1 MVERVSGYGGAARCV
16 PGLSLEATN
25 DAKDGN
31 RLDGLKVRKGPGPA
45 GKGREVNP
53 VRREISGA
61 RCWDVVRT
69 RT

>member
-1 MVERVSGYGGAARCV
+1 M
-16 PGLSLEATN
+16 PGLSLEAMN
-25 DAKDGN
+25 EAKDGN